1 MGRLNWAAA
10 CAAVTMVVS
19 SPAAAAI
26 IAQGS
31 GVVGSPGWVP
41 ETGIAEARGVTYY
54 LEFKTD
60 GPVMLAGFRTINNH
74 EYFVFREDGSLDYAQ
89 NNPSDGSGPL
99 TYSNGVYSKYFSG
112 ATDSYT
118 YWDNGNLKRHDHYT
132 EWFTLDARLAPGT
145 SYSYLIESVPEPSS
159 WALMIVGFGLAGA
172 ALRRRSPA
180 RSVARAEVCS

>member
-1 MGRLNWAAA
+1 MGSLNCAAA

-31 GVVGSPGWVP
+31 GVVGASGWVP
-41 ETGIAEARGVTYY
+41 EMGIDEARGATYY

-60 GPVMLAGFRTINNH
+60 GPVMLAGYRTINNH

-89 NNPSDGSGPL
+89 NNPSDGSGQL

-112 ATDSYT
+112 AADSYT
-118 YWDNGNLKRHDHYT
+118 YWGNGNLQRHDHYT

-159 WALMIVGFGLAGA
+159 WALMIAGFGLAGVGLRSA
-172 ALRRRSPA
+172 GRRRA
-180 RSVARAEVCS
+180 VAA